1 MNTHDPNDLE
11 ILIAY
16 RQGDIKDDEVIQK
29 IRVSDAAL
37 SWLRNY
43 RLIHILAKQT
53 DSSFEGPIFDHQK
66 LFDFWNEMLPP
77 EEMLAAEQSLT
88 NDPEQFDEYLSVR
101 LEATAEV
108 SSSVPSALDDL
119 VRSQIIGANKAA
131 SQTET
136 KDVEAQSWLR
146 KISEFLGQVITSHK
160 AGWASGLA
168 VASLL
173 LFIGSD
179 LLVQN
184 SNHQFPPLIIA
195 SLEPSETSLAFRG
208 NSEIATPSYNKQ
220 AELIFAEFYTSKKFV
235 ELLHAYNSKGL
246 PDTYTLLAEE
256 IYNLVKGTN
265 RDINVSGPIE
275 NPSSLQI
282 QISEKLWD
290 ELNNSKYLRRKI
302 SLSLE
307 GKQKT
312 SSFYTLYLFTN

>member
-11 ILIAY
+11 MLIAY
-16 RQGDIKDDEVIQK
+16 RHGEIKDDEVVQE
-29 IRVSDAAL
+29 IRASNTAL

-53 DSSFEGPIFDHQK
+53 DSSFEGTIFDDQK

-77 EEMLAAEQSLT
+77 EEMLAVEQTLT
-88 NDPEQFDEYLSVR
+88 NNPEQFDEYLAIR

-119 VRSQIIGANKAA
+119 VRNQIIGANKAV
-131 SQTET
+131 SQTGIKEA
-136 KDVEAQSWLR
+136 KDQPWLR
-146 KISEFLGQVITSHK
+146 KVSEFLGQIISSHK

-173 LFIGSD
+173 LVIGNN

-195 SLEPSETSLAFRG
+195 SLEPSETSLSFRG

-220 AELIFAEFYTSKKFV
+220 AELVFAEFYTSKKFV
-235 ELLHAYNSKGL
+235 ELLLAYNSKGL
-246 PDTYTLLAEE
+246 PDTYTQLAEE
-256 IYNLVKGTN
+256 ILDLVKVTN
-265 RDINVSGPIE
+265 KNINVSGPIE

-282 QISEKLWD
+282 QVSEKLWN
-290 ELNNSKYLRRKI
+290 ELNNTEFLRRKI

-307 GKQKT
+307 GIQKT